1 MTRLRAWFLPLCLLA
16 LLAGCAAGPGHQVDT
31 RAAAE
36 ANANLGI
43 DFLRKGDNQRALSR
57 LERALEYDDSNVTAN
72 WGLAVA
78 YQRLGE
84 TRLARQY
91 YETAIDIGARPAIVN
106 AYAVFLCEQGD
117 TRRAIDYFEQAADDP
132 RNASPG
138 DALANAGLCLE
149 RAGQNG
155 RARAH
160 YRNAL
165 AVDPDQPTALTQMA
179 QLQFA
184 RDEFLSARAFIER
197 ADAVAQL
204 TTELLLLAARTELAL
219 GDREAASVYLE
230 RHNLSQPSAALS
242 LPQLEQSRP

>member
-1 MTRLRAWFLPLCLLA
+1 MTRLRAWLVLLCLLA
-16 LLAGCAAGPGHQVDT
+16 LLAGCAAGPDKVDN

-43 DFLRKGDNQRALSR
+43 DFLRKGDDERALSR
-57 LERALEYDDSNVTAN
+57 LKRALEYDDSNVQAN
-72 WGLAVA
+72 WGLALA
-78 YQRLGE
+78 YQRMGE
-84 TRLARQY
+84 TALAREY
-91 YETAIDIGARPAIVN
+91 YENAIDSGSRPAIFN

-117 TRRAIDYFEQAADDP
+117 TSRAIDYFEQAADNP
-132 RNASPG
+132 RNANPA

-149 RAGQNG
+149 RAEQGD

-165 AVDPDQPTALTQMA
+165 SIDADQPTALTQMA

-184 RDEFLSARAFIER
+184 GGEFLSARAFIER
-197 ADAVAQL
+197 ADSVAQL
-204 TTELLLLAARTELAL
+204 TTEQLLLAARIELAL
-219 GDREAASVYLE
+219 DDREAASVYLK

-242 LPQLEQSRP
+242 LRQLEQSRP